1 LKLLRASIEK
11 DKDDKMV
18 DYKIVKYCR
27 RCKKRYVVNKGEA
40 NKNFCDECQ
49 VIMDNQKYEV

>member
-1 LKLLRASIEK
+1 LLRASIEK